1 MIPGSTDIIGCPSC
15 GTAYRLGSLS
25 SGNTMGAR
33 WWSDGKREAPML
45 PSSPLVTRCRGCG
58 RSFWLSRGERL
69 GVIAGFFPEPNRDVL
84 LVDLGPRRDE
94 LLAVLGRVRGVPPHE
109 ARALLERVPVEVAQ
123 DIPRDTARELIQ
135 ELQGLGATARVRPV
149 LDRPERPERR
159 LLLRAVGPRRV
170 EVMAVLREHFQVGLA
185 EVKGLL
191 ERLPLELPLHRAH
204 LEGFEV
210 FLGKYRAA
218 GATVTVEELPPP
230 EVEPLPG
237 EVFPPEW
244 RELPNVEE
252 LPEEELLAALA
263 EGVAQGREEEREL
276 RLRAWWA
283 GNDPYREP
291 ERPWKPFAE
300 RSLAARENLHALQ
313 ELLKVDEPLEGL
325 LKAEALRE
333 LERFDESRALL
344 SRVPLPDELRK
355 VAEQLRRLAEQHVPE
370 VRVTIGS

>member
-1 MIPGSTDIIGCPSC
+1 MIPGSNDIIGCPSC
-15 GTAYRLGSLS
+15 GTAHRLGSLS
-25 SGNTMGAR
+25 SGNTVGAR

-45 PSSPLVTRCRGCG
+45 PSSPLVTRCRGC
-58 RSFWLSRGERL
+58 RRYFWLSRGERL

-123 DIPRDTARELIQ
+123 DIPRDTARELI
-135 ELQGLGATARVRPV
+135 EEFQGLGATARVRPV

-237 EVFPPEW
+237 EAFPPEW
-244 RELPNVEE
+244 HELPNVEG
-252 LPEEELLAALA
+252 LAEEELLAALA

-313 ELLKVDEPLEGL
+313 ELLQVDEPLEGL

>member
-1 MIPGSTDIIGCPSC
+1 MVPGDDEILGCPSC
-15 GTAYRLGSLS
+15 GAPHRRGSLV
-25 SGNTMGAR
+25 SGNTEGAR

-45 PSSPLVTRCRGCG
+45 PSSPLVTCCRGCG
-58 RSFWLSRGERL
+58 RYFWLSRGERL
-69 GVIAGFFPEPNRDVL
+69 GVIAGFFPEPHRDVL
-84 LVDLGPRRDE
+84 IVDAGPWRAE
-94 LLAVLGRVRGVPPHE
+94 LLAVLGRVRGVRAHE
-109 ARALLERVPVEVAQ
+109 AQALLDRLPLEVAR
-123 DIPRDTARELIQ
+123 DIPRDTARALIE
-135 ELQGLGATARVRPV
+135 ELQRAGASARVRPV
-149 LDRPERPERR
+149 LERPVASTVRFFVAE
-159 LLLRAVGPRRV
+159 VGPRRV

-185 EVKGLL
+185 EVKGML
-191 ERLPLELPLHRAH
+191 ERLPLPLPFRLPYPLELKTFVEKLQ
-204 LEGFEV
+204 
-210 FLGKYRAA
+210 AA
-218 GATVTVEELPPP
+218 GAGVTTRELPPP
-230 EVEPLPG
+230 QVEPLPG
-237 EVFPPEW
+237 EAFPPEW
-244 RELPNVEE
+244 RELPDVEE
-252 LPEEELLAALA
+252 LAEEELLAALA

-313 ELLKVDEPLEGL
+313 ELLQVDEPLEGL